1 MSLRTIS
8 AALAGIATDP
18 IAGAPPARATIRPG
32 SREELAEVLAA
43 CSADG
48 LTALVW
54 GRGHHQGIG
63 GRVEPDIVLSTE
75 RLDRIVDHQPDDLT
89 LTVECGVPLGAIGA
103 HLSTHRQFAVVPE
116 TEPAATV
123 GGVLAAGLSGYR
135 RLRLGPTR
143 DHVLEVTIVTGDGRI
158 VRAGARV
165 VKHVQG
171 YDLMRLAVGSMGSL
185 GVIVEACLKLWPAPP
200 VTATVVVDDAAG
212 ALATAYRPQAVL
224 ETPDTTAVYLAGT
237 AEEVDAQVD
246 ALDGGQARRGH
257 LWPRSPEADDDVAL
271 WSVRVPPG
279 RVAEAVSRLPDDCDF
294 VAQHG
299 VGVVAVAVAPAVA
312 GELRRWVE
320 SIGGSVVLL
329 DGPAAAYRDPGP
341 WGAPPPAPDLQRRI
355 VDRFDPDRVVN
366 RGRPLL

>member
-8 AALAGIATDP
+8 AALAGVATDP

-32 SREELAEVLAA
+32 SRAELAEVLAA

-54 GRGHHQGIG
+54 GHGHHQGIG
-63 GRVEPDIVLSTE
+63 GRVEPDIVISTE
-75 RLDRIVDHQPDDLT
+75 RLDRIVDHQAEDLT
-89 LTVECGVPLGAIGA
+89 LTVEAGVPLGAIAA
-103 HLSTHRQFAVVPE
+103 HLATHRQFAVVPE
-116 TEPAATV
+116 AEPAATI
-123 GGVLAAGLSGYR
+123 GGVLAAGVSGYR

-171 YDLMRLAVGSMGSL
+171 YDLMRLAVGSLGSL
-185 GVIVEACLKLWPAPP
+185 GVIVEACLKLWPSPP
-200 VTATVVVDDAAG
+200 VTATVVVDDPSVAMAA
-212 ALATAYRPQAVL
+212 AYRPQAVL

-237 AEEVDAQVD
+237 AEEVDAQAD
-246 ALDGGQARRGH
+246 ALGGSVRQGH
-257 LWPRSPEADDDVAL
+257 LWPKTPEPDEGASL
-271 WSVRVPPG
+271 WSIRVPSPF
-279 RVAEAVSRLPDDCDF
+279 VADVVARLPDECDF

-299 VGVVAVAVAPAVA
+299 VGVVVATLDGPCAA
-312 GELRRWVE
+312 ELRARAE
-320 SIGGSVVLL
+320 SVGGSLVLL
-329 DGPAAAYRDPGP
+329 DGPPEAYGDPGP
-341 WGAPPPAPDLQRRI
+341 WGSPPPALDLQRRI

-366 RGRPLL
+366 PGRSPF